1 MYVNALTRSVYSA
14 KNQQLLADAA
24 MLSGSD
30 SLEVAGFRQWLELGR
45 CVAKGQHGTKIL
57 MVCEKKGE
65 APADGTE
72 PGKYRVCKT
81 RTVFFK
87 SQTVEIQSNTEAA

>member
-1 MYVNALTRSVYSA
+1 MYVNALTRSFYSPR
-14 KNQQLLADAA
+14 NQALLAASAA
-24 MLSGSD
+24 LAGAD
-30 SLEVAGFRQWLELGR
+30 CFDVAGFNQWLELGR

-65 APADGTE
+65 APADGSE

-87 SQTVEIQSNTEAA
+87 SQTVELGTSEKAA